1 MSRDGDEDG
10 ALARH
15 LGGRLRRLR
24 LQRGRSLEWLGEVL
38 GRSQQQMSRYEHGE
52 SPLTAVQLY
61 LLGRVLG
68 VPVGWF
74 FQGFADDPAELRRL
88 GVLVGESPAGYQPA
102 AAGEQEAA
110 LLEAWRRLPEAR
122 QRRLVI
128 ELLESFASGR

>member
-1 MSRDGDEDG
+1 MISVGGENTT
-10 ALARH
+10 LARH
-15 LGGRLRRLR
+15 LGQRLRRLR

-61 LLGRVLG
+61 LLGRVFG

-74 FQGFADDPAELRRL
+74 FHGFADDEGELRRL

-102 AAGEQEAA
+102 AVAEQETA
-110 LLEAWRRLPEAR
+110 LLEAWRQLPEGR

-128 ELLESFASGR
+128 ELLESFAGGG